1 MGARRVSLD
10 ELLAQADHVILVLP
24 YSPAT
29 HHLIGAA
36 QLARMKPGAVL
47 VNIARGGIVDDAAL
61 AQALRTGPLA
71 AAGLDVFEGEPELNP
86 DLLTLPNVA
95 LTPHI
100 GSATRTSRVAM
111 AMLAANNLV
120 AHVQGQSL
128 LSPVSTG

>member
-1 MGARRVSLD
+1 
-10 ELLAQADHVILVLP
+10 
-24 YSPAT
+24 
-29 HHLIGAA
+29 
-36 QLARMKPGAVL
+36 
-47 VNIARGGIVDDAAL
+47 
-61 AQALRTGPLA
+61 LRTGPLA